1 MTRRGNGR
9 ADQSGVSETEAEVD
23 TIQTY
28 IANLRARTLELETA
42 MEVLR
47 DSIPLSVD
55 QFLNPIHPEGRVHV
69 DHIMNEYPEMRYFH
83 LLNQHIIKVP
93 VIPEQYRTPYFEA
106 LVNATKKFTFGQARA
121 EALELLAMHLDS
133 LSSKDVV
140 VQAHSLV
147 VEISKISFE
156 GYTQFNGYTHEP
168 RRNNDSKD
176 SHVKDLKEKV
186 VKQIAFSLQ
195 GFEQAELADEIKIL
209 RQILETM
216 FNISAESKLVS
227 GFR

>member
-9 ADQSGVSETEAEVD
+9 ADQSGVSETEVEGE
-23 TIQTY
+23 TMQTY

-55 QFLNPIHPEGRVHV
+55 QFVNSIHPEGRVHV

-106 LVNATKKFTFGQARA
+106 LVIATKKFTFGQARA

-133 LSSKDVV
+133 LSPKDVV
-140 VQAHSLV
+140 VQAHSLL

-156 GYTQFNGYTHEP
+156 GYAQFNGYTHEP
-168 RRNNDSKD
+168 RWDDS
-176 SHVKDLKEKV
+176 SITAHVKGLKEKV
-186 VKQIAFSLQ
+186 VKQVAFSLQ
-195 GFEQAELADEIKIL
+195 SFDQAELVDPIKSL
-209 RQILETM
+209 RQVMETM
-216 FNISAESKLVS
+216 FDISAESSLEPR
-227 GFR
+227 FR

>member
-1 MTRRGNGR
+1 MTRRGNGK
-9 ADQSGVSETEAEVD
+9 ADQSGVSEAEAEVD

-28 IANLRARTLELETA
+28 IATLRARTLELETA

-133 LSSKDVV
+133 LSPKDVV

-168 RRNNDSKD
+168 RWDDS
-176 SHVKDLKEKV
+176 SITAHVKGLKEKV
-186 VKQIAFSLQ
+186 VKQVAFSLQ
-195 GFEQAELADEIKIL
+195 SFDQAELVDPIKSL
-209 RQILETM
+209 RQVMETM
-216 FNISAESKLVS
+216 FDISAESSLEPR
-227 GFR
+227 FR